1 MTSQTMACANALNR
15 SAQTC
20 VRTTIAEPMTYPSQL
35 FLNIEDTGLTSQAQ
49 ACANTVNRLPYT
61 CTRKTKADQ
70 WTDPSQFVSEH

>member
-1 MTSQTMACANALNR
+1 MTSQALACANTLNR
-15 SAQTC
+15 SAKICT
-20 VRTTIAEPMTYPSQL
+20 RTTIAEPLTDPSQL

-49 ACANTVNRLPYT
+49 ACANTVNRLAYT